1 MKPLYAVT
9 HLGRYGPIYS
19 IATLGGLNRAVR
31 LVVAAAAMGS
41 AWILGTGGVGRTIV
55 VGLLAA
61 LALTVLLTA
70 ATGFC
75 PTRTFVGWRVRL
87 VAADYLGCAIAWLFA
102 GGRLVL
108 LSLVAT
114 AAAVLFLPIQWWEGV
129 LGWSITAL
137 FVAAMRAKVRVVI
150 ENFDDYRAPASA
162 KVGAAATAGEEGKA
176 ESGSDNYS
184 GNKEA
189 VDGKDAGTAVLL
201 ANRLATMRELYGFVD
216 DPDRT
221 PTPDRPARA
230 TIQLDDPSSVLRSA
244 VTTESTVSFGGVT
257 IPLGAAMSLLGRLVQ
272 APRLRGAIHGDEH
285 SIVVTAELVM
295 DGQPYAWRVPKE
307 GEDAGRAGRTLEGL
321 ITDEL
326 AYQVFSDLTLQ
337 RQARWPATRFW
348 VLALERMAEC
358 QRRQRNRRLLYNEA
372 ESHFRQALAEDERFY
387 LACLNLGIVYRR
399 LAERQPAERGEDYM
413 LAARGVFEWAVRM
426 CPDRWEAYHALAEA
440 HWEKYRMLGTGQPE
454 RQGLDGA
461 FEMIAGL
468 CVRALS
474 RKPDRA
480 ARARILDL
488 QGQAE
493 TAAAR
498 RLNGD
503 GKAEADSFRDALDSR
518 RSACWLAMS
527 ELARTRL
534 RCVSPTQASRLR
546 TLENLASQCLV
557 NLGRTAR
564 EAHVAGQDGGLL
576 IRAVP
581 PRDPYERRRTL
592 RDRRVFRAGR
602 RLATLAVYLADVDA
616 VAHQRLAE
624 FAYRNGRLDIA
635 ADELS
640 AAARIAPADPRYGAH
655 RAFVL
660 AKNEARERALAE
672 CARAEQLIDFG
683 DLNQQEA
690 QEWLI
695 AAHRAL
701 GRDDYASKLETRTGL
716 ATELD
721 ALHRNRNYTV
731 QALRALLT
739 SCESAGGDWEAAR
752 VRMKLGHLILSN
764 IPLQPGPGTPE
775 AERKRQTKEA
785 EDLFR
790 QALDWFRGQ
799 HPSDKRLADLHSGV
813 AQALVRRPADR
824 DKALREAERAM
835 ILAPLEARHRST
847 LSCVYEVGG
856 DLNSAC
862 SAADEAVLLDPDDPG
877 LHHRSAMLRWQLAEA
892 LADPAAHMK
901 ERKAASTRFEETLK
915 LYDSENRRERRTTSW
930 WLAMS
935 YFAMSEFE
943 QVPAHLQFV
952 LASIPSGRDASHDDR
967 ALTAAAE
974 LWLAKSY
981 RKLGKYG
988 RAKDQAR
995 RAVDAALQLRADGVP
1010 LTKSVTDAVDDKR
1023 WPLWIVLALSHLQ
1036 LAGCHTDRAGS
1047 VDRAAGS
1054 LANVREVF
1062 TRLERSGID
1071 FRETDT
1077 YAEYLAETGRFLL
1090 ATDKASAAITALRGS
1105 VGVDPD
1111 EADVYLLLARAH
1123 ARAAEQEVE
1132 ADWQAHIRGG
1142 RAACRHTIE
1151 IGGKDHPDAREA
1163 ADVEKQLNRLEA
1175 EASGRST
1182 AWAGD
1187 GTPPP
1192 EFGGTRPSPTA

>member
-1 MKPLYAVT
+1 MKPLYWVT
-9 HLGRYGPIYS
+9 HLGRYGPIYA

-31 LVVAAAAMGS
+31 LVVAAAAMAS
-41 AWILGTGGVGRTIV
+41 AWILGLGGVGRTIGF
-55 VGLLAA
+55 GLLAA
-61 LALTVLLTA
+61 LALTMLLTA

-75 PTRTFVGWRVRL
+75 PTRTFAGWRVRL
-87 VAADYLGCAIAWLFA
+87 VAADHLGRAIAWLFA

-162 KVGAAATAGEEGKA
+162 ETGAAAAAGEEGKA
-176 ESGSDNYS
+176 ESGNEDDT
-184 GNKEA
+184 GKKEGA
-189 VDGKDAGTAVLL
+189 GDGKDAGTAVLL

-244 VTTESTVSFGGVT
+244 VTTESTLSFGGVT

-307 GEDAGRAGRTLEGL
+307 GEDARRADRTLEAL
-321 ITDEL
+321 INDEL

-348 VLALERMAEC
+348 VLALEKMAEC

-399 LAERQPAERGEDYM
+399 LAERQPAQRSADYM

-440 HWEKYRMLGTGQPE
+440 HWEKYRMRGKGQPE
-454 RQGLDGA
+454 GQGLDSA
-461 FEMIAGL
+461 LEMIAGL

-474 RKPDRA
+474 CKPDRA

-493 TAAAR
+493 TAAAGG
-498 RLNGD
+498 LNGD
-503 GKAEADSFRDALDSR
+503 GKLQVHSFRDALDSR

-534 RCVSPTQASRLR
+534 RRVSPTQASRLR
-546 TLENLASQCLV
+546 TLENLGSQCLL

-564 EAHVAGQDGGLL
+564 EARVAAQGGALPSPV
-576 IRAVP
+576 VP
-581 PRDPYERRRTL
+581 PQDPYERRLTL
-592 RDRRVFRAGR
+592 RDRRAFRAGR

-624 FAYRNGRLDIA
+624 FAYHNGRLDIA
-635 ADELS
+635 AAELS
-640 AAARIAPADPRYGAH
+640 AAARIAPSDPRYGAH

-660 AKNEARERALAE
+660 AKNNSRERALAE

-683 DLNQQEA
+683 DRNQQEA

-701 GRDDYASKLETRTGL
+701 GQDAYATKLKTRTGL
-716 ATELD
+716 AAELD
-721 ALHRNRNYTV
+721 GLARDGNNTV
-731 QALRALLT
+731 QALRALLK
-739 SCESAGGDWEAAR
+739 SCESEGGDWEAAR
-752 VRMKLGHLILSN
+752 VRMKLGHLILSD
-764 IPLQPGPGTPE
+764 IPLRHGLGSPE
-775 AERKRQTKEA
+775 AKRERQTREA
-785 EDLFR
+785 EGHFR

-799 HPSDKRLADLHSGV
+799 QTSDKRLAELHSGV
-813 AQALVRRPADR
+813 AQALLRRPAGR
-824 DKALREAERAM
+824 DEALREAERAM

-856 DLNSAC
+856 DLNSTC
-862 SAADEAVLLDPDDPG
+862 SAADEAVLLEPDDPG
-877 LHHRSAMLRWQLAEA
+877 LHHRSAMLRWQLAES
-892 LADPAAHMK
+892 LADPAAHK
-901 ERKAASTRFEETLK
+901 IERKAASTRFEETLK

-943 QVPAHLQFV
+943 HVPAHLQFV
-952 LASIPSGRDASHDDR
+952 LASIASGGDASADDR
-967 ALTAAAE
+967 GLTASAE
-974 LWLAKSY
+974 LWLAKTY

-988 RAKDQAR
+988 EAKDHAR
-995 RAVDAALQLRADGVP
+995 GAVDAAMQLREEGMP
-1010 LTKSVTDAVDDKR
+1010 LTESMTDAVDDKR

-1036 LAGCHTDRAGS
+1036 LAGCHTDRAGTA
-1047 VDRAAGS
+1047 DRAAGS

-1062 TRLERSGID
+1062 TRIERSGID

-1105 VGVDPD
+1105 VAVDPD

-1123 ARAAEQEVE
+1123 SRAAEQEIE

-1163 ADVEKQLNRLEA
+1163 ADLEKQLNRLEA
-1175 EASGRST
+1175 EASERST
-1182 AWAGD
+1182 AWAGA
-1187 GTPPP
+1187 GRPPP
-1192 EFGGTRPSPTA
+1192 GFAGTGS